1 MKVAVLFSGGKDS
14 TMALYNALETGED
27 VKYLLS
33 MKSVNDE
40 SYMFHVPN
48 IHITD
53 LLAEALNIPIITAQT
68 QGIKEEELEDLKMA
82 FIKLKD
88 LGVEAIYTGALYSV
102 YQKSRIE
109 KLGDEVGLEI
119 ISPYWHVDELEYMK
133 EIVSLGF
140 EVIISGVFAYGLDES
155 WLGRKIDDMNKA
167 NFCILKFA
175 LFIHRFLIFRC
186 CGIFVQMII
195 IVSPLRNQINSRNIS
210 EILYKKHSIFTN
222 KQLFRKC
229 QTVFFNNCP
238 FIDFAPSCAKI
249 IAEVIVGS

>member
-14 TMALYNALETGED
+14 TMALYNALEKGED

-33 MKSVNDE
+33 MKSINDE

-155 WLGRKIDDMNKA
+155 WLGRKIDDKA
-167 NFCILKFA
+167 INLAFEGGEAETLAVDGPIFKKRINILKDKKTWH
-175 LFIHRFLIFRC
+175 LDSGLY
-186 CGIFVQMII
+186 II
-195 IVSPLRNQINSRNIS
+195 
-210 EILYKKHSIFTN
+210 EE
-222 KQLFRKC
+222 
-229 QTVFFNNCP
+229 
-238 FIDFAPSCAKI
+238 
-249 IAEVIVGS
+249 AELEDK